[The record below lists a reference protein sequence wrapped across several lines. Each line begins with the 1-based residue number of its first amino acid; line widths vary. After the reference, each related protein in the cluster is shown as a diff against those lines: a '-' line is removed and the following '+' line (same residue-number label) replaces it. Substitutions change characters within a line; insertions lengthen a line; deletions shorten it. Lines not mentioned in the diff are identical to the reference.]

1 MRMSFFLCNFARKI
15 GIMNILFIIV
25 SVMTLTVQ
33 SNSSVSVLGDYPYNM
48 VVDYSNTGTKG
59 NVKQGD
65 VAALNLTQLGGI
77 AIEKVEV
84 YINSNQNG
92 GAGTL
97 EARVH
102 ERLTTLG
109 AITGTFKDW
118 TGSYDSQYYHAISLF
133 QGNVPNVHDLS
144 IQLIGTANSLHIEKY
159 EITWSAAPARTV
171 TLMKGAKPY
180 TTLTESGGGKG
191 VVLPALSDSAEWH
204 FVGWSETEFW
214 VLNTIPDLVAAG
226 SKYFPNTD
234 CSLWAVYLYK
244 PMPEETYLKELESGT
259 YVYVNTANNIAISG
273 IPNTEGTMSRTPVN
287 PSNANQHY
295 YIEFNAT
302 CDSATIKHVSTNT
315 YIGYKADGTKLV
327 VQPSKWCVFHNDNK
341 TGFYMNC
348 GNKSYLLWTDI
359 LNEYYQEY
367 AGLFGPIDP
376 TTTPTA
382 LMLIPEKSDQDTY
395 TCHPESKEPTEIP
408 TVGTQK
414 ETIVNFG
421 IYELHIINGHKYL
434 RLKQ

>member
-1 MRMSFFLCNFARKI
+1 
-15 GIMNILFIIV
+15 
-25 SVMTLTVQ
+25 
-33 SNSSVSVLGDYPYNM
+33 
-48 VVDYSNTGTKG
+48 
-59 NVKQGD
+59 
-65 VAALNLTQLGGI
+65 
-77 AIEKVEV
+77 
-84 YINSNQNG
+84 
-92 GAGTL
+92 
-97 EARVH
+97 
-102 ERLTTLG
+102 
-109 AITGTFKDW
+109 
-118 TGSYDSQYYHAISLF
+118 
-133 QGNVPNVHDLS
+133 
-144 IQLIGTANSLHIEKY
+144 
-159 EITWSAAPARTV
+159 
-171 TLMKGAKPY
+171 
-180 TTLTESGGGKG
+180 
-191 VVLPALSDSAEWH
+191 
-204 FVGWSETEFW
+204 
-214 VLNTIPDLVAAG
+214 
-226 SKYFPNTD
+226 
-234 CSLWAVYLYK
+234 
-244 PMPEETYLKELESGT
+244 MPEETYLKELESGT

-341 TGFYMNC
+341 TGFYMNY